1 MTTKNQIFTS
11 VISGSPMITSE
22 KLVGSENYL
31 SWSASVELWF
41 MGQGYEDH
49 LVTQEADIPE
59 VDRVQWRKIDA
70 QLCSVL
76 WQSVDPRILL
86 HLQAYK
92 TCFKFWTQAKG
103 LYTND
108 IQRLYKVASAIVHL
122 SQQDLDLSTYIGQIA
137 SLKEQFLTVMPL
149 TPDVGAQQT
158 QLDKFFMVLTLI
170 GLRPDLEPIRDQ
182 ILGSSSVPSL
192 DDVFARLLRIS
203 STQTLPSDSAS
214 DSSVLVSQ
222 TTSRGGRS
230 GTRGRGQ
237 RPHCTYCN
245 KLGHTR
251 DRCYQLHG
259 RPPRTAHMAQSS
271 DSPLPQPPSSSAS
284 QTSQASI
291 ASVAQPGNASACL
304 THTSSLGPWILD
316 SGASDH
322 LSGNKDLFSSITTT
336 SDLPTVTLA
345 NGSQTV
351 AKGIGLALPLPSL
364 PLTSDRSTGKTIG
377 IGRESQGLYHLTS
390 DSSPAVCISTDAPL
404 LIHNRLGH
412 PSLSKFQKM
421 VPRFSTLS
429 SLPCESC
436 QLGKHTRVSFPKR
449 LNNRAKSPFELVHT
463 DVWGPCRTASTLGFQ
478 YFVTFI
484 DDYSRCTWL
493 FLMKN
498 RAELFSIFQ
507 KFYTEIQT
515 QFNISIRVLRS
526 DNAREYFSAQ
536 FTSFMSHHGI
546 LHQSSCAHTPQ
557 QNGVAERK
565 NRHLVETAR
574 TLLLHSHV
582 PFRFWGDAVLTACY
596 LINRM
601 PSSVLHD
608 QIPHSLLFPD
618 QPLYFLPPRVFGCTC
633 FVHILTPGQDK
644 LSAKAMKCLFL
655 GYSRLQKGYRC
666 YSLETHRY
674 FISADVTFFEDSP
687 FFSTTSESLPVSEVL
702 PIPIVSPPD
711 AMPLDHF
718 RFIIVA
724 LVSLLLSLFLRH
736 LLTHFL
742 SLRLHL
748 PRLCLLLMTY
758 PLLFGKSTHEALS
771 HPGWRQAMVDE
782 MAALHSNGTWDLV
795 VLPSGKSTVGCR
807 WVYAVKVGPDGQ
819 VDRLKARLVAKG
831 YTQVYGSDYGDT
843 FSPVA
848 KIASVRLLLSMAA
861 MCSWPLYQLDIK
873 NAFLHGDL
881 AEEVYMEQPPG
892 FVAQGESG
900 LVCRLRR
907 SLYGLKQSPRAW
919 FSRFSSVVQEFG
931 MLRSTADHSVF
942 YHHNSLGQC
951 IYLVVYVD
959 DIVITG
965 SDQDGIQKLKQHL
978 FTHFQT
984 KDLGKLKYFLGIEI
998 AQSSSGVVLSQR
1010 KYALDILEET
1020 GMLDCKPVDTPMD
1033 PNVKLVPGQGEP
1045 LGDPGRYRR
1054 LVGKL
1059 NYLTITRPDISFP
1072 VSVVSQFLQS
1082 PCDSHW
1088 DAVIRILR
1096 YIKSTPG
1103 QGVLYENRGHTQ
1115 VVGYTD
1121 ADWAGSPTDRRST
1134 SGYCVFIG
1142 GNLISWKSKKQDVV
1156 ARSSAEAEYRAMA
1169 LATCELIWLRHLL
1182 QELRFGKDE
1191 QMKLICDNQ
1200 AALHIASNPVF
1211 HERTKHIEVDCHF
1224 IREKIASGCC
1234 YKFCQFK

>member
-1 MTTKNQIFTS
+1 
-11 VISGSPMITSE
+11 
-22 KLVGSENYL
+22 
-31 SWSASVELWF
+31 
-41 MGQGYEDH
+41 
-49 LVTQEADIPE
+49 
-59 VDRVQWRKIDA
+59 
-70 QLCSVL
+70 
-76 WQSVDPRILL
+76 
-86 HLQAYK
+86 
-92 TCFKFWTQAKG
+92 
-103 LYTND
+103 
-108 IQRLYKVASAIVHL
+108 
-122 SQQDLDLSTYIGQIA
+122 
-137 SLKEQFLTVMPL
+137 
-149 TPDVGAQQT
+149 
-158 QLDKFFMVLTLI
+158 
-170 GLRPDLEPIRDQ
+170 
-182 ILGSSSVPSL
+182 
-192 DDVFARLLRIS
+192 
-203 STQTLPSDSAS
+203 
-214 DSSVLVSQ
+214 
-222 TTSRGGRS
+222 
-230 GTRGRGQ
+230 
-237 RPHCTYCN
+237 
-245 KLGHTR
+245 
-251 DRCYQLHG
+251 
-259 RPPRTAHMAQSS
+259 
-271 DSPLPQPPSSSAS
+271 
-284 QTSQASI
+284 
-291 ASVAQPGNASACL
+291 
-304 THTSSLGPWILD
+304 
-316 SGASDH
+316 
-322 LSGNKDLFSSITTT
+322 
-336 SDLPTVTLA
+336 
-345 NGSQTV
+345 
-351 AKGIGLALPLPSL
+351 
-364 PLTSDRSTGKTIG
+364 
-377 IGRESQGLYHLTS
+377 
-390 DSSPAVCISTDAPL
+390 
-404 LIHNRLGH
+404 
-412 PSLSKFQKM
+412 
-421 VPRFSTLS
+421 
-429 SLPCESC
+429 
-436 QLGKHTRVSFPKR
+436 
-449 LNNRAKSPFELVHT
+449 
-463 DVWGPCRTASTLGFQ
+463 
-478 YFVTFI
+478 
-484 DDYSRCTWL
+484 
-493 FLMKN
+493 
-498 RAELFSIFQ
+498 
-507 KFYTEIQT
+507 
-515 QFNISIRVLRS
+515 
-526 DNAREYFSAQ
+526 
-536 FTSFMSHHGI
+536 
-546 LHQSSCAHTPQ
+546 
-557 QNGVAERK
+557 
-565 NRHLVETAR
+565 
-574 TLLLHSHV
+574 
-582 PFRFWGDAVLTACY
+582 
-596 LINRM
+596 M

-711 AMPLDHF
+711 AMPPRPLQVYH
-718 RFIIVA
+718 RRPRVVA
-724 LVSLLLSLFLRH
+724 PLPFPEAPADSLPIPSASPAPALPSPNDLPIAVRKGTRSTCNPHPIYNFLSYHRLSSPYSAFVSVISSVSL
-736 LLTHFL
+736 
-742 SLRLHL
+742 
-748 PRLCLLLMTY
+748 P
-758 PLLFGKSTHEALS
+758 KSTHEALS

-848 KIASVRLLLSMAA
+848 KIAS
-861 MCSWPLYQLDIK
+861 
-873 NAFLHGDL
+873 
-881 AEEVYMEQPPG
+881 
-892 FVAQGESG
+892 GESG

-1103 QGVLYENRGHTQ
+1103 QGVLYQNRGHTQ

-1134 SGYCVFIG
+1134 S
-1142 GNLISWKSKKQDVV
+1142 V

-1224 IREKIASGCC
+1224 IREKIASGCIATSFVNSNDQLADIFTKSLRGLRVMAEKSNRSL
-1234 YKFCQFK
+1234 YVVKGLGTKNLQSFISQFVYFYGYSFFKRLYLEKSGAKTIRTKANLIVAAAAGACTVLMTQASPTLMYTEGIQWVKERPTQLIDRVQKAKRVKTRKKDNRMILFNYFYLLSLFTSFLLRRFQSPFHFSMSDALICDLTLQPLDTASSRMQTSAFGKSKGLWKTLSEGTWKEAFDGLGISLLLTANPSIQYTVFDQLKLRLLKGKLSNKTGTESSPEALSAFSAFVLGAVSKCIATTVTYPAIRCKVMLQAAESDRRWDDQRSSTPKNSVRYNLFHLEKRRPAWFFKGLEAQILKTVLSSALLLMIKEKITKTTWVILLALRRYLIVNRTRLKAA